1 MSKILLHLENDR
13 FLEIVNLHR
22 VWITYS
28 YYWKLYLLVYS
39 DDIYEYKVIYYSE
52 SVDVLLPLKEK
63 LVNAY
68 SEGKTSLDL

>member
-1 MSKILLHLENDR
+1 MSKILLRLENDR
-13 FLEIVNLHR
+13 FLEIVNLNH

-39 DDIYEYKVIYYSE
+39 DDNYEYKVIYYSE
-52 SVDVLLPLKEK
+52 SVDVLLALKEK

-68 SEGKTSLDL
+68 FEGKTKLDL